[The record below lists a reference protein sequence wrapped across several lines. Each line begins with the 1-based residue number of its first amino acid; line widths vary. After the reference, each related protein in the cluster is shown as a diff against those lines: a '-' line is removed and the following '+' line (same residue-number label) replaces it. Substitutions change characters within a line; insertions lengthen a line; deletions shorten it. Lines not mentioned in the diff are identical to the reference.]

1 MIQII
6 LVVVIFILL
15 LTLGTYFVV
24 KRKVSLNDLA
34 KRMVK
39 INMIYFPENDMVN
52 SEQWMEYLTEKGN
65 TEKERHE
72 KELFILVLT
81 NAITNKLSSL
91 ETIRKMYY
99 SGLKYERSN
108 IRRIFGIGNRNISNN
123 TSINTISP
131 TNSLYIPHT
140 SFLLRDSSKN
150 CDTQP
155 NCTAR
160 LNINEKSKPNIL
172 YPVMISGSCFCIS
185 LPHAKITSFSLL

>member
-24 KRKVSLNDLA
+24 KRKVSLNDIA

-140 SFLLRDSSKN
+140 HA
-150 CDTQP
+150 P
-155 NCTAR
+155 NPLPSHTHDH
-160 LNINEKSKPNIL
+160 NHDFVHTHVPHTHTHEPSHTHQGKINTPPPPSNPNNQT
-172 YPVMISGSCFCIS
+172 M
-185 LPHAKITSFSLL
+185 